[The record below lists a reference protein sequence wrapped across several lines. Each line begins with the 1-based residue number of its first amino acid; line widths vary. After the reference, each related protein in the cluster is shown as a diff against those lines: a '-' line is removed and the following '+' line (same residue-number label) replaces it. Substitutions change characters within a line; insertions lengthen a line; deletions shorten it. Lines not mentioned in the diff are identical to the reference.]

1 MFNRLCLLL
10 ILFATPSIAQ
20 APFWVVEWPNT
31 DFSKTSVDYVE
42 VISGGPPRDGIPAL
56 NEVNFAPQADTDIP
70 ENEPVVTVEIEGETP
85 RAYPIRYLTWHEIA
99 NDQIGDIPIAVT
111 FCPLCNSALVF
122 DRRVDGQVL
131 SFGVSGK
138 LRNSDMIMFDRQSES
153 WWQQF
158 TGEAIVGDMLG
169 AELTQVISWMEPLSE
184 FRTRNPEGLVMME
197 PTGHRRAYGS
207 NPYTA
212 YERGQPFLYTG
223 EDPPHGINALSRVVR
238 VGDRAWPLERL
249 QSIEEI
255 EEAGVRI
262 VWKSGMAAALDT
274 RRIADA
280 RDIGSIRV
288 FDAKTGADVLHEV
301 VFAFAFHA
309 FTPEG
314 EWMLGN

>member
-1 MFNRLCLLL
+1 MFRRIVLLL
-10 ILFATPSIAQ
+10 TLFASPLFAQ
-20 APFWVVEWPNT
+20 APFWESEWPNT
-31 DFSKTSVDYVE
+31 DFSKSAVDFVE
-42 VISGGPPRDGIPAL
+42 IISGGPPRDGIPAL
-56 NEVNFAPQADTDIP
+56 NEVSFMPQDVSDIP
-70 ENEPVVTVEIEGETP
+70 ENEPVVTVEIEGQTP

-99 NDQIGDIPIAVT
+99 NDQIGDIPVAVT

-122 DRRVDGQVL
+122 DRRIRGQVL
-131 SFGVSGK
+131 TFGVSGK
-138 LRNSDMIMFDRQSES
+138 LRYSDMIMFDRQSES

-158 TGEAIVGDMLG
+158 TGEAIVGALLG
-169 AELTQVISWMEPLSE
+169 EKLTQIVSWMEPLSE
-184 FRTRNPEGLVMME
+184 FRSRNPDGLVMME
-197 PTGHRRAYGS
+197 PTGHRRSYGS

-223 EDPPHGINALSRVVR
+223 EDPPHGINALSRVIR
-238 VGDRAWPLERL
+238 VDDRAWPLERL
-249 QSIEEI
+249 QNVETL

-262 VWKSGMAAALDT
+262 EWKSGMASALDT

-288 FDAKTGADVLHEV
+288 YDAQTGADVLHEV

-309 FTPEG
+309 FTPDG